1 MQEGITSVIDSKPDY
16 ELEPIGIASFQDQAE
31 KLANMGRNGD
41 TYIVHAA
48 EGETVLPMEVLDAN
62 PQLKNMLF
70 TQMRDMGIEPER
82 YIVGSELN
90 SINPITG
97 QPEFFLKKIFK
108 GLKNVGKAL
117 KKNASVI
124 LPLALGYF
132 VPGMGKIAAGTLGA
146 GIGSL
151 IEGDDPREALRS
163 AALGG
168 LSGAALAAMSRPG
181 ISGDLTQMRLFGQD
195 LAGGQGFRP
204 GTFRNPFTQAQQ
216 YFASGTTDAN
226 KFADQSFEFP
236 EGQNLGAKLSDAENQ
251 QFNRQFLTKEGP
263 TLKAANQ
270 LQSYSDLLDFDL
282 QNAKSL
288 KDIQY
293 PSIPFTEGY
302 TLKGPSVEDIF
313 NSKEFKILTD
323 PRNPA
328 RLTGDK
334 ALALLQKDFPGPS
347 FLQKYGVPLA
357 GVTTAAALGG
367 FFSAPEEE
375 PEEKILTGQDL
386 IDADPDKY
394 YIDVDAE
401 DFVDDTKVDS
411 IYGIPSLEDLSPY
424 PTITSPIFTAKK
436 GGAAFPR
443 RTGGIGPG
451 LGSGKKDDVPAML
464 MDGEFVM
471 TRKAVKNA
479 GNGSLNK
486 GIKNMYSLMR
496 NLEARR
502 A

>member
-82 YIVGSELN
+82 YIVGNQLN

-146 GIGSL
+146 GVGSL

-181 ISGDLTQMRLFGQD
+181 ISGDLTQMKLFGQD

-216 YFASGTTDAN
+216 TFQSGSTEAN

-236 EGQNLGAKLSDAENQ
+236 EGQNLGAPTGMSDQE
-251 QFNRQFLTKEGP
+251 FIKSTIEVE
-263 TLKAANQ
+263 
-270 LQSYSDLLDFDL
+270 L
-282 QNAKSL
+282 QNSPSL

-293 PSIPFTEGY
+293 SYNPLDPNYSLQGPDVDTITNSREYKELMLAGEKSPIKAIEY
-302 TLKGPSVEDIF
+302 LKKQYS
-313 NSKEFKILTD
+313 
-323 PRNPA
+323 
-328 RLTGDK
+328 
-334 ALALLQKDFPGPS
+334 PS
-347 FLQKYGVPLA
+347 FLQKYGIQLA
-357 GVTTAAALGG
+357 GITGAAALGG
-367 FFSAPEEE
+367 YFSAPEEE
-375 PEEKILTGQDL
+375 PEEEILTGQDL
-386 IDADPDKY
+386 IDEDPDKY
-394 YIDVDAE
+394 YIDVAAQP
-401 DFVDDTKVDS
+401 FVDKTQVDS
-411 IYGIPSLEDLSPY
+411 VYGIPSLPEMSPY
-424 PTITSPIFTAKK
+424 PIPTMPVFAAKK

>member
-1 MQEGITSVIDSKPDY
+1 MQQGISSFVNSKPDY
-16 ELEPIGIASFQDQAE
+16 ELDPVGIASFQDQAE

-62 PQLKNMLF
+62 PQLKSMLF

-82 YIVGSELN
+82 YIVGSDLN

-117 KKNASVI
+117 KKNASVV
-124 LPLALGYF
+124 LPIALNYL
-132 VPGMGKIAAGTLGA
+132 VPGMGSTLAGTLGA
-146 GIGSL
+146 GVGSL
-151 IEGDDPREALRS
+151 IEGDDPREAFRS

-168 LSGAALAAMSRPG
+168 LSGAALARLTGGPG
-181 ISGDLTQMRLFGQD
+181 GFSSDLSKSGTFLKGLTG
-195 LAGGQGFRP
+195 AGDFAE

-216 YFASGTTDAN
+216 SFASGTTDSKNNVLSGAKSIN
-226 KFADQSFEFP
+226 DTNVMTNTEA
-236 EGQNLGAKLSDAENQ
+236 QNLVNADNI
-251 QFNRQFLTKEGP
+251 FKEGGMSVPGSP
-263 TLKAANQ
+263 TYADVAGINRP
-270 LQSYSDLLDFDL
+270 
-282 QNAKSL
+282 SL
-288 KDIQY
+288 KDIKY
-293 PSIPFTEGY
+293 SSIPFTEGY
-302 TLKGPSVEDIF
+302 TLKGPSVEDF
-313 NSKEFKILTD
+313 VNSKEFLDLRLAGLT
-323 PRNPA
+323 PQQ
-328 RLTGDK
+328 
-334 ALALLQKDFPGPS
+334 ALAALQKDYAGPS
-347 FLQKYGVPLA
+347 FLQKYGIPLA
-357 GVTTAAALGG
+357 GITGAAALGG

-375 PEEKILTGQDL
+375 PEEEILTGQDL
-386 IDADPDKY
+386 IDEDPDKY
-394 YIDVDAE
+394 YIDVAAQP
-401 DFVDDTKVDS
+401 FVDQTQVAS
-411 IYGIPSLEDLSPY
+411 AYGIPSIPEMSPY
-424 PTITSPIFTAKK
+424 PIPTFKAKE
-436 GGAAFPR
+436 GGPAFPR

-479 GNGSLNK
+479 GNGNLNK

-496 NLEARR
+496 NLETRR

>member
-62 PQLKNMLF
+62 PQLKNMFF

-82 YIVGSELN
+82 YIVGNQLN

-146 GIGSL
+146 GVGSL

-181 ISGDLTQMRLFGQD
+181 ISGDLTQMKLFGQD

-216 YFASGTTDAN
+216 TFQSGSTEAN

-236 EGQNLGAKLSDAENQ
+236 KGQNLGAPTGMSDQE
-251 QFNRQFLTKEGP
+251 FIKSTIEVE
-263 TLKAANQ
+263 
-270 LQSYSDLLDFDL
+270 L
-282 QNAKSL
+282 QNSPSL

-293 PSIPFTEGY
+293 SYNPLDPNYSLQGPDVDTITNSREYKELMLAGEKSPIKAIEY
-302 TLKGPSVEDIF
+302 LKKQYS
-313 NSKEFKILTD
+313 
-323 PRNPA
+323 
-328 RLTGDK
+328 
-334 ALALLQKDFPGPS
+334 PS
-347 FLQKYGVPLA
+347 FLQKYGIPLA
-357 GVTTAAALGG
+357 GITGAAALGG

-375 PEEKILTGQDL
+375 PEEEILTGQDL
-386 IDADPDKY
+386 IDEDPDKY
-394 YIDVDAE
+394 YIDVAAQP
-401 DFVDDTKVDS
+401 FVDKTQVDS
-411 IYGIPSLEDLSPY
+411 VYGIPSLPEMSPY
-424 PTITSPIFTAKK
+424 PIPTMPVFAAKK

>member
-82 YIVGSELN
+82 YIVGNQLN

-146 GIGSL
+146 GVGSL

-181 ISGDLTQMRLFGQD
+181 ISGDLTQMKLFGQD

-216 YFASGTTDAN
+216 TFQSGSTEAN

-236 EGQNLGAKLSDAENQ
+236 EGQNLGAPTGMSDQE
-251 QFNRQFLTKEGP
+251 FIKSTIEVE
-263 TLKAANQ
+263 
-270 LQSYSDLLDFDL
+270 L
-282 QNAKSL
+282 QNSPSL

-293 PSIPFTEGY
+293 SYNPLDPNYSLQGPDVDTITNSREYKELMLAGEKSPIKAIEY
-302 TLKGPSVEDIF
+302 LKKQYS
-313 NSKEFKILTD
+313 
-323 PRNPA
+323 
-328 RLTGDK
+328 
-334 ALALLQKDFPGPS
+334 PS
-347 FLQKYGVPLA
+347 FLQKYGIPLA
-357 GVTTAAALGG
+357 GITGAAALGG

-375 PEEKILTGQDL
+375 PEEEILTGQDL
-386 IDADPDKY
+386 IDEDPDKY
-394 YIDVDAE
+394 YIDVAAQP
-401 DFVDDTKVDS
+401 FVDKTQVDS
-411 IYGIPSLEDLSPY
+411 VYGIPSLPEMSPY
-424 PTITSPIFTAKK
+424 PIPTMPVFAAKK

-464 MDGEFVM
+464 MDVEFVM

>member
-82 YIVGSELN
+82 YIVGNQLN

-146 GIGSL
+146 GVGSL

-181 ISGDLTQMRLFGQD
+181 ISGDLTQMKLFGQD

-216 YFASGTTDAN
+216 TFQSGSTEAN

-236 EGQNLGAKLSDAENQ
+236 EGQNLGAPTGMSDQE
-251 QFNRQFLTKEGP
+251 FIKSTIEVE
-263 TLKAANQ
+263 
-270 LQSYSDLLDFDL
+270 L
-282 QNAKSL
+282 QNSPSL

-293 PSIPFTEGY
+293 SYNPLNPNFSLQGPDVDTITNSREYKELMLAGEKSPIKAIEY
-302 TLKGPSVEDIF
+302 LKKQYS
-313 NSKEFKILTD
+313 
-323 PRNPA
+323 
-328 RLTGDK
+328 
-334 ALALLQKDFPGPS
+334 PS
-347 FLQKYGVPLA
+347 FLQKYGIPLA
-357 GVTTAAALGG
+357 GITGAAALGG

-375 PEEKILTGQDL
+375 PEEEILTGQDL
-386 IDADPDKY
+386 IDEDPDKY
-394 YIDVDAE
+394 YIDVAAQP
-401 DFVDDTKVDS
+401 FVDKTQVDS
-411 IYGIPSLEDLSPY
+411 VYGIPSLPEMSPY
-424 PTITSPIFTAKK
+424 PVPTMPVFAAKK

>member
-82 YIVGSELN
+82 YIVGNQLN

-146 GIGSL
+146 GVGSL

-181 ISGDLTQMRLFGQD
+181 ISGDLTQMKLFGQD

-216 YFASGTTDAN
+216 TFQSGSTEAN

-236 EGQNLGAKLSDAENQ
+236 EGQNLGAPTGMSDQE
-251 QFNRQFLTKEGP
+251 FIKSTIEVE
-263 TLKAANQ
+263 
-270 LQSYSDLLDFDL
+270 L
-282 QNAKSL
+282 QNSPSL

-293 PSIPFTEGY
+293 SYNPLDPNYSLQGPDVDTITNSREYKELMLAGEKSPIKAIEY
-302 TLKGPSVEDIF
+302 LKKQYS
-313 NSKEFKILTD
+313 
-323 PRNPA
+323 
-328 RLTGDK
+328 
-334 ALALLQKDFPGPS
+334 PS
-347 FLQKYGVPLA
+347 FLQKYGIPLA
-357 GVTTAAALGG
+357 GITGAAALGG

-375 PEEKILTGQDL
+375 PAEEILTGQDL
-386 IDADPDKY
+386 IDEDPDKY
-394 YIDVDAE
+394 YIDVAAQP
-401 DFVDDTKVDS
+401 FVDKTQVDS
-411 IYGIPSLEDLSPY
+411 VYGIPSLPEMSPY
-424 PTITSPIFTAKK
+424 PIPTMPVFAAKK

>member
-1 MQEGITSVIDSKPDY
+1 MQQGISSFVNSKPDY
-16 ELEPIGIASFQDQAE
+16 ELDPIGIASFQDHAE

-82 YIVGSELN
+82 YIVGSDLN

-117 KKNASVI
+117 KKNASIV
-124 LPLALGYF
+124 LPIALNYL
-132 VPGMGKIAAGTLGA
+132 VPGMGSTLAGTVGA

-151 IEGDDPREALRS
+151 IEGDDPREAFRS

-168 LSGAALAAMSRPG
+168 LSGAALAGLR
-181 ISGDLTQMRLFGQD
+181 
-195 LAGGQGFRP
+195 GGQVGLTSDFSKSGTFLKGLTGAGDFAE
-204 GTFRNPFTQAQQ
+204 GTFRNPFTEAQQ
-216 YFASGTTDAN
+216 FFASGTTDPKNNVLSNAKSINDTNVMTNDEALKLAAAETTSAGTAGTEFADNVFQQGGMSMPGSATYVDVAN
-226 KFADQSFEFP
+226 KP
-236 EGQNLGAKLSDAENQ
+236 
-251 QFNRQFLTKEGP
+251 
-263 TLKAANQ
+263 
-270 LQSYSDLLDFDL
+270 
-282 QNAKSL
+282 SL
-288 KDIQY
+288 KDIKY
-293 PSIPFTEGY
+293 SSIPFTEGY
-302 TLKGPSVEDIF
+302 TMKGPSVDDIIK
-313 NSKEFKILTD
+313 SKEYL
-323 PRNPA
+323 NL
-328 RLTGDK
+328 RLEGVTPDK
-334 ALALLQKDFPGPS
+334 AIAYLQKEYAGPS

-357 GVTTAAALGG
+357 GITGAAALGG

-375 PEEKILTGQDL
+375 PEEEILTGQDL
-386 IDADPDKY
+386 IDEDPDKY
-394 YIDVDAE
+394 YIDVAAQP
-401 DFVDDTKVDS
+401 FVDQTQVAS
-411 IYGIPSLEDLSPY
+411 AYGIPSLPEMSPY
-424 PTITSPIFTAKK
+424 PIPTFNANK
-436 GGAAFPR
+436 GGAAYPR

-451 LGSGKKDDVPAML
+451 LGSGTKDDVPAML
-464 MDGEFVM
+464 TDGEFVM

-479 GNGSLNK
+479 GNGNLNK

-496 NLEARR
+496 NLETRR

>member
-1 MQEGITSVIDSKPDY
+1 MQEGITTVIDSKPDY

-82 YIVGSELN
+82 YIVGNQLN

-146 GIGSL
+146 GVGSL

-181 ISGDLTQMRLFGQD
+181 ISGDLTQMKLFGQD
-195 LAGGQGFRP
+195 LTGGQGFRP

-216 YFASGTTDAN
+216 FFASGTTEAQAPSIDNVMTNTEAQKLADAEMGVTS
-226 KFADQSFEFP
+226 KPVTYGDLLKQK
-236 EGQNLGAKLSDAENQ
+236 QNLASDVLGPVKSIKPSLDDIVYSANPLSPN
-251 QFNRQFLTKEGP
+251 
-263 TLKAANQ
+263 
-270 LQSYSDLLDFDL
+270 
-282 QNAKSL
+282 
-288 KDIQY
+288 
-293 PSIPFTEGY
+293 Y
-302 TLKGPSVEDIF
+302 TLKGPSVEDIV
-313 NSKEFKILTD
+313 NSREFAEL
-323 PRNPA
+323 
-328 RLTGDK
+328 RLAGFTPDK
-334 ALALLQKDFPGPS
+334 ALAALQKDYSGPS

-357 GVTTAAALGG
+357 GITGAAALGG

-375 PEEKILTGQDL
+375 PEEEILTGQDL
-386 IDADPDKY
+386 IDEDPDKY
-394 YIDVDAE
+394 YIDVAAQP
-401 DFVDDTKVDS
+401 FVDQTQVDS
-411 IYGIPSLEDLSPY
+411 VYGIPSLPEMSPY
-424 PTITSPIFTAKK
+424 PVPTMPVFAAKK

>member
-82 YIVGSELN
+82 YIVGNQLN

-146 GIGSL
+146 GVGSL

-181 ISGDLTQMRLFGQD
+181 ISGDLTQMKLFGQD

-216 YFASGTTDAN
+216 TFQSGSTEAN

-236 EGQNLGAKLSDAENQ
+236 EGQNLGAPTGMSDQE
-251 QFNRQFLTKEGP
+251 FIKSTIEVE
-263 TLKAANQ
+263 
-270 LQSYSDLLDFDL
+270 L
-282 QNAKSL
+282 QNSPSL

-293 PSIPFTEGY
+293 SYNPLDPNYSLQGPDVDTITNSREYKELMLAGEKSPIKAIEY
-302 TLKGPSVEDIF
+302 LKKQYS
-313 NSKEFKILTD
+313 
-323 PRNPA
+323 
-328 RLTGDK
+328 
-334 ALALLQKDFPGPS
+334 PS
-347 FLQKYGVPLA
+347 FLQKYGIPLA
-357 GVTTAAALGG
+357 GITGAAALGG

-375 PEEKILTGQDL
+375 PEEEILTGQDL
-386 IDADPDKY
+386 IDEDPDKY
-394 YIDVDAE
+394 YIDVAAQP
-401 DFVDDTKVDS
+401 FVDKTLVDS
-411 IYGIPSLEDLSPY
+411 VYGIPSLPEMSPY
-424 PTITSPIFTAKK
+424 PIPTMPVFAAKK

>member
-82 YIVGSELN
+82 YIVGNQLN

-146 GIGSL
+146 GVGSL

-181 ISGDLTQMRLFGQD
+181 ISGDLTQMKLFGQD

-216 YFASGTTDAN
+216 TFQSGSTEAN

-236 EGQNLGAKLSDAENQ
+236 EGQNLGAPTGMSDQ
-251 QFNRQFLTKEGP
+251 
-263 TLKAANQ
+263 
-270 LQSYSDLLDFDL
+270 DFIKSTIEVEL
-282 QNAKSL
+282 QNSPSL

-293 PSIPFTEGY
+293 SYNPLDPNYSLQGPDVDTITNSREYKELMLAGEKSPIKAIEY
-302 TLKGPSVEDIF
+302 LKKQYS
-313 NSKEFKILTD
+313 
-323 PRNPA
+323 
-328 RLTGDK
+328 
-334 ALALLQKDFPGPS
+334 PS
-347 FLQKYGVPLA
+347 FLQKYGIPLA
-357 GVTTAAALGG
+357 GITGAAALGG

-375 PEEKILTGQDL
+375 PEEEILTGQDL
-386 IDADPDKY
+386 IDEDPDKY
-394 YIDVDAE
+394 YIDVAAQP
-401 DFVDDTKVDS
+401 FVDKTQVDS
-411 IYGIPSLEDLSPY
+411 VYGIPSLPEMSPY
-424 PTITSPIFTAKK
+424 PIPTMPVFAAKK

>member
-82 YIVGSELN
+82 YIVGNQLN

-146 GIGSL
+146 GVGSL
-151 IEGDDPREALRS
+151 IVGDDPREALRS

-181 ISGDLTQMRLFGQD
+181 ISGDLTQMKLFGQD

-216 YFASGTTDAN
+216 TFQSGSTEAN

-236 EGQNLGAKLSDAENQ
+236 EGQNLGAPTGMSDQE
-251 QFNRQFLTKEGP
+251 FIKSTIEVE
-263 TLKAANQ
+263 
-270 LQSYSDLLDFDL
+270 L
-282 QNAKSL
+282 QNSPSL

-293 PSIPFTEGY
+293 SYNPLDPNYSLQGPDVDTITNSREYKELMLAGEKSPIKAIEY
-302 TLKGPSVEDIF
+302 LKKQYS
-313 NSKEFKILTD
+313 
-323 PRNPA
+323 
-328 RLTGDK
+328 
-334 ALALLQKDFPGPS
+334 PS
-347 FLQKYGVPLA
+347 FLQKYGIPLA
-357 GVTTAAALGG
+357 GITGAAALGG

-375 PEEKILTGQDL
+375 PEEEILTGQDL
-386 IDADPDKY
+386 IDEDPDKY
-394 YIDVDAE
+394 YIDVAAQP
-401 DFVDDTKVDS
+401 FVDKTQVDS
-411 IYGIPSLEDLSPY
+411 VYGIPSLPEMSPY
-424 PTITSPIFTAKK
+424 PIPTMPVFAAKK

>member
-82 YIVGSELN
+82 YIVGNQLN

-146 GIGSL
+146 GVGSL

-181 ISGDLTQMRLFGQD
+181 ISGDLTQMKLFGQD

-216 YFASGTTDAN
+216 TFQSGSTEAN

-236 EGQNLGAKLSDAENQ
+236 EGQNLGAPTGMSDQE
-251 QFNRQFLTKEGP
+251 FIKSTIEVE
-263 TLKAANQ
+263 
-270 LQSYSDLLDFDL
+270 L
-282 QNAKSL
+282 QNSPSL

-293 PSIPFTEGY
+293 SYNPLDPNYSLQGPDVDTITNSREYKELMLAGEKSPIKAIEY
-302 TLKGPSVEDIF
+302 LKKQYS
-313 NSKEFKILTD
+313 
-323 PRNPA
+323 
-328 RLTGDK
+328 
-334 ALALLQKDFPGPS
+334 PS
-347 FLQKYGVPLA
+347 FLQKYGIPLA
-357 GVTTAAALGG
+357 GITGAAALGG

-375 PEEKILTGQDL
+375 PEEEILTGQDL
-386 IDADPDKY
+386 IDEDPDKY
-394 YIDVDAE
+394 YIDVAAQP
-401 DFVDDTKVDS
+401 FVDKTQVDS
-411 IYGIPSLEDLSPY
+411 VYGIPSLPEMSPY
-424 PTITSPIFTAKK
+424 PVPTMPVFAAKK

>member
-82 YIVGSELN
+82 YIVGNQLN

-146 GIGSL
+146 GVGSL

-181 ISGDLTQMRLFGQD
+181 ISGDLTQMKLFGQD

-236 EGQNLGAKLSDAENQ
+236 EGQNLGAPTGMSDQE
-251 QFNRQFLTKEGP
+251 FIKSTIEVE
-263 TLKAANQ
+263 
-270 LQSYSDLLDFDL
+270 L
-282 QNAKSL
+282 QNSPSL

-293 PSIPFTEGY
+293 SYNPLDPNYSLQGPDVDTITNSREYKELMLAGEKSPIKAIEY
-302 TLKGPSVEDIF
+302 LKKQYS
-313 NSKEFKILTD
+313 
-323 PRNPA
+323 
-328 RLTGDK
+328 
-334 ALALLQKDFPGPS
+334 PS
-347 FLQKYGVPLA
+347 FLQKYGIPLA
-357 GVTTAAALGG
+357 GITGAAALGG

-375 PEEKILTGQDL
+375 PEEEILTGQDL
-386 IDADPDKY
+386 IDEDPDKY
-394 YIDVDAE
+394 YIDVAAQP
-401 DFVDDTKVDS
+401 FVDKTQVDS
-411 IYGIPSLEDLSPY
+411 VYGIPSLPEMSPY
-424 PTITSPIFTAKK
+424 PIPTMPVFAAKK

>member
-82 YIVGSELN
+82 YIVGNQLN

-146 GIGSL
+146 GVGSL

-181 ISGDLTQMRLFGQD
+181 ISGDVTQMKLFGQD

-216 YFASGTTDAN
+216 TFQSGSTEAN

-236 EGQNLGAKLSDAENQ
+236 EGQNLGAPTGMSDQE
-251 QFNRQFLTKEGP
+251 FIKSTIEVE
-263 TLKAANQ
+263 
-270 LQSYSDLLDFDL
+270 L
-282 QNAKSL
+282 QNSPSL

-293 PSIPFTEGY
+293 SYNPLDPNYSLQGPDVDTITNSREYKELMLAGEKSPIKAIEY
-302 TLKGPSVEDIF
+302 LKKQYS
-313 NSKEFKILTD
+313 
-323 PRNPA
+323 
-328 RLTGDK
+328 
-334 ALALLQKDFPGPS
+334 PS
-347 FLQKYGVPLA
+347 FLQKYGIPLA
-357 GVTTAAALGG
+357 GITGAAALGG

-375 PEEKILTGQDL
+375 PEEEILTGQDL
-386 IDADPDKY
+386 IDEDPDKY
-394 YIDVDAE
+394 YIDVAAQP
-401 DFVDDTKVDS
+401 FVDKTQVDS
-411 IYGIPSLEDLSPY
+411 VYGIPSLPEMSPY
-424 PTITSPIFTAKK
+424 PIPTMPVFAAKK

>member
-1 MQEGITSVIDSKPDY
+1 MQQGISSFVNSKPDY
-16 ELEPIGIASFQDQAE
+16 ELDPVGIASFQDQAE

-117 KKNASVI
+117 KKNAAII
-124 LPLALGYF
+124 LPFALGQF
-132 VPGMGKIAAGTLGA
+132 GIGTTASGLLGA
-146 GIGSL
+146 GLGSL
-151 IEGDDPREALRS
+151 IQGDDPKEALRK
-163 AALGG
+163 AAIGG
-168 LSGAALAAMSRPG
+168 LSGAAFAGLRNVG
-181 ISGDLTQMRLFGQD
+181 RGGGTF
-195 LAGGQGFRP
+195 AGGVLSDLEQGYQGLRP
-204 GTFRNPFTQAQQ
+204 KNIGETLSNPFKRAQQ
-216 YFASGTTDAN
+216 YFASGSTEAQPSIDNADVEMGKIYQVEKLPNMPTAQTIAGQKN
-226 KFADQSFEFP
+226 MVEFGQGLPSLDQSIFKGP
-236 EGQNLGAKLSDAENQ
+236 
-251 QFNRQFLTKEGP
+251 FNP
-263 TLKAANQ
+263 T
-270 LQSYSDLLDFDL
+270 YSDLELAASKDFD
-282 QNAKSL
+282 
-288 KDIQY
+288 Y
-293 PSIPFTEGY
+293 
-302 TLKGPSVEDIF
+302 
-313 NSKEFKILTD
+313 LTKVQGFS
-323 PRNPA
+323 A
-328 RLTGDK
+328 DK
-334 ALALLQKDFPGPS
+334 ALQLLRKDFDPS
-347 FLQKYGVPLA
+347 FLQKYGIPLA
-357 GVTTAAALGG
+357 GITGAAALGG

-375 PEEKILTGQDL
+375 PEEEILTGQDL
-386 IDADPDKY
+386 IDEDPDKY
-394 YIDVDAE
+394 YIDVAAQP
-401 DFVDDTKVDS
+401 FVDQTQVAS
-411 IYGIPSLEDLSPY
+411 AYGIPSISEMSPY
-424 PTITSPIFTAKK
+424 PIPTFNAKE
-436 GGAAFPR
+436 GGPAFPR

-479 GNGSLNK
+479 GNGNLNK

-496 NLEARR
+496 NLETRR

>member
-82 YIVGSELN
+82 YIVGNQLN

-146 GIGSL
+146 GVGSL

-181 ISGDLTQMRLFGQD
+181 ISGDLTQMKLFGQD

-216 YFASGTTDAN
+216 TFQSGSTEAN

-236 EGQNLGAKLSDAENQ
+236 EGQNLGAPTGMSDQE
-251 QFNRQFLTKEGP
+251 FIKSTIEVE
-263 TLKAANQ
+263 
-270 LQSYSDLLDFDL
+270 L
-282 QNAKSL
+282 QNSPSL

-293 PSIPFTEGY
+293 SYNPLDPNYSLQGPDVDTITNSREYKELMLAGEKSPIKAIEY
-302 TLKGPSVEDIF
+302 LKKQYS
-313 NSKEFKILTD
+313 
-323 PRNPA
+323 
-328 RLTGDK
+328 
-334 ALALLQKDFPGPS
+334 PS
-347 FLQKYGVPLA
+347 FLQKYGIPLA
-357 GVTTAAALGG
+357 GITGAAALGG

-375 PEEKILTGQDL
+375 PEEEILTGQDL
-386 IDADPDKY
+386 IDEDPDKY
-394 YIDVDAE
+394 YIDVAAQP
-401 DFVDDTKVDS
+401 FVDKTQVDS
-411 IYGIPSLEDLSPY
+411 VYGIPSLPEMSPY
-424 PTITSPIFTAKK
+424 PIPTMPVFAAKK

-479 GNGSLNK
+479 GKGSLNK

>member
-82 YIVGSELN
+82 YIVGNQLN

-117 KKNASVI
+117 KKNASAI

-181 ISGDLTQMRLFGQD
+181 ISGDLTQMKLFGQD

-236 EGQNLGAKLSDAENQ
+236 EGQNLGAPTGMSDQE
-251 QFNRQFLTKEGP
+251 FIKSTIEVE
-263 TLKAANQ
+263 
-270 LQSYSDLLDFDL
+270 L
-282 QNAKSL
+282 QNSPSL

-293 PSIPFTEGY
+293 SYNPLDPNYSLQGPDVDTITNSREYKELMLAGEKSPIKAIEY
-302 TLKGPSVEDIF
+302 LKKQYS
-313 NSKEFKILTD
+313 
-323 PRNPA
+323 
-328 RLTGDK
+328 
-334 ALALLQKDFPGPS
+334 PS
-347 FLQKYGVPLA
+347 FLQKYGIPLA
-357 GVTTAAALGG
+357 GITGAAALGG

-375 PEEKILTGQDL
+375 PEEEILTGQDL
-386 IDADPDKY
+386 IDEDPDKY
-394 YIDVDAE
+394 YIDVAAQP
-401 DFVDDTKVDS
+401 FVDKTQVDS
-411 IYGIPSLEDLSPY
+411 VYGIPSLPEMSPY
-424 PTITSPIFTAKK
+424 PIPTMPVFAAKK

>member
-82 YIVGSELN
+82 YIVGNQLN

-146 GIGSL
+146 GVGSL

-168 LSGAALAAMSRPG
+168 LSGAALAAMSSPG
-181 ISGDLTQMRLFGQD
+181 ISGDLTQMKLFGQD

-216 YFASGTTDAN
+216 TFQSGSTEAN

-236 EGQNLGAKLSDAENQ
+236 EGQNLGAPTGMSDQE
-251 QFNRQFLTKEGP
+251 FIKSTIEVE
-263 TLKAANQ
+263 
-270 LQSYSDLLDFDL
+270 L
-282 QNAKSL
+282 QNSPSL

-293 PSIPFTEGY
+293 SYNPLDPNYSLQGPDVDTITNSREYKELMLAGEKSPIKAIEY
-302 TLKGPSVEDIF
+302 LKKQYS
-313 NSKEFKILTD
+313 
-323 PRNPA
+323 
-328 RLTGDK
+328 
-334 ALALLQKDFPGPS
+334 PS
-347 FLQKYGVPLA
+347 FLQKYGIPLA
-357 GVTTAAALGG
+357 GITGAAALGG

-375 PEEKILTGQDL
+375 PEEEILTGQDL
-386 IDADPDKY
+386 IDEDPDKY
-394 YIDVDAE
+394 YIDVAAQP
-401 DFVDDTKVDS
+401 FVDKTQVDS
-411 IYGIPSLEDLSPY
+411 VYGIPSLPEMSPY
-424 PTITSPIFTAKK
+424 PIPTMPVFAAKK

>member
-82 YIVGSELN
+82 YIVGNQLN

-146 GIGSL
+146 GVGSL
-151 IEGDDPREALRS
+151 IEGDDPKEALRS

-181 ISGDLTQMRLFGQD
+181 ISGDLTQMKLFGQD

-216 YFASGTTDAN
+216 TFQSGSTEAN

-236 EGQNLGAKLSDAENQ
+236 EGQNLGAPTGMSDQE
-251 QFNRQFLTKEGP
+251 FIKSTIEVE
-263 TLKAANQ
+263 
-270 LQSYSDLLDFDL
+270 L
-282 QNAKSL
+282 QNSPSL

-293 PSIPFTEGY
+293 SYNPLDPNYSLQGPDVDTITNSREYKELMLAGEKSPIKAIEY
-302 TLKGPSVEDIF
+302 LKKQYS
-313 NSKEFKILTD
+313 
-323 PRNPA
+323 
-328 RLTGDK
+328 
-334 ALALLQKDFPGPS
+334 PS
-347 FLQKYGVPLA
+347 FLQKYGIPLA
-357 GVTTAAALGG
+357 GITGAAALGG

-375 PEEKILTGQDL
+375 PEEEILTGQDL
-386 IDADPDKY
+386 IDEDPDKY
-394 YIDVDAE
+394 YIDVAAQP
-401 DFVDDTKVDS
+401 FVDKTQVDS
-411 IYGIPSLEDLSPY
+411 VYGIPSLPEMSPY
-424 PTITSPIFTAKK
+424 PIPTMPVFAAKK

>member
-82 YIVGSELN
+82 YIVGNQLN

-146 GIGSL
+146 GVGSL
-151 IEGDDPREALRS
+151 IEGDDLGEALRS
-163 AALGG
+163 ATLGG

-181 ISGDLTQMRLFGQD
+181 ISGDVTQMKLFGQD
-195 LAGGQGFRP
+195 LRGGQGFRP

-216 YFASGTTDAN
+216 YFASGTTDAD
-226 KFADQSFEFP
+226 KFADPTSFEFP
-236 EGQNLGAKLSDAENQ
+236 EGQNLSTQNQ
-251 QFNRQFLTKEGP
+251 EFNQQFLTKAGP

-270 LQSYSDLLDFDL
+270 SQSYSDLLDFDL

-293 PSIPFTEGY
+293 SSIPFTDNY
-302 TLKGPSVEDIF
+302 TLKGPSVDDIF

-334 ALALLQKDFPGPS
+334 ALAALQKEYTGPS
-347 FLQKYGVPLA
+347 FLQKYGIPLA
-357 GVTTAAALGG
+357 GITGAAALGG

-375 PEEKILTGQDL
+375 PEEEILTGQDL
-386 IDADPDKY
+386 IDEDPDKY
-394 YIDVDAE
+394 YIDVAAQP
-401 DFVDDTKVDS
+401 FVDKTQVDS
-411 IYGIPSLEDLSPY
+411 VYGIPSLPEMSPY
-424 PTITSPIFTAKK
+424 PIPTMPVFAAKK

>member
-16 ELEPIGIASFQDQAE
+16 ELAPIGIASFQDQAE

-82 YIVGSELN
+82 YIVGNQLN

-146 GIGSL
+146 GVGSL

-181 ISGDLTQMRLFGQD
+181 ISGDLTQMKLFGQD

-216 YFASGTTDAN
+216 TFQSGSTEAN

-236 EGQNLGAKLSDAENQ
+236 EGQNLGAPTGMSDQE
-251 QFNRQFLTKEGP
+251 FIKSTIEVE
-263 TLKAANQ
+263 
-270 LQSYSDLLDFDL
+270 L
-282 QNAKSL
+282 QNSPSL

-293 PSIPFTEGY
+293 SYNPLDPNYSLQGPDVDTITNSREYKELMLAGEKSPIKAIEY
-302 TLKGPSVEDIF
+302 LKKQYS
-313 NSKEFKILTD
+313 
-323 PRNPA
+323 
-328 RLTGDK
+328 
-334 ALALLQKDFPGPS
+334 PS
-347 FLQKYGVPLA
+347 FLQKYGIPLA
-357 GVTTAAALGG
+357 GITGAAALGG

-375 PEEKILTGQDL
+375 PEEEILTGQDL
-386 IDADPDKY
+386 IDEDPDKY
-394 YIDVDAE
+394 YIDVAAQP
-401 DFVDDTKVDS
+401 FVDKTQVDS
-411 IYGIPSLEDLSPY
+411 VYGIPSLPEMSPY
-424 PTITSPIFTAKK
+424 PIPTMPVFAAKK

>member
-82 YIVGSELN
+82 YIVGNQLN

-146 GIGSL
+146 GVGSL

-181 ISGDLTQMRLFGQD
+181 ISGDLTQMKLFGQD

-216 YFASGTTDAN
+216 TFQSGSTEAN

-236 EGQNLGAKLSDAENQ
+236 EGQNLGAPTGMSDQE
-251 QFNRQFLTKEGP
+251 FIKSTIEVE
-263 TLKAANQ
+263 
-270 LQSYSDLLDFDL
+270 L
-282 QNAKSL
+282 QNSPSL

-293 PSIPFTEGY
+293 SYNPLDPNYSLQGPDVDTITNSREYKELMLAGEKSPIKAIEY
-302 TLKGPSVEDIF
+302 LKKQYS
-313 NSKEFKILTD
+313 
-323 PRNPA
+323 
-328 RLTGDK
+328 
-334 ALALLQKDFPGPS
+334 PS
-347 FLQKYGVPLA
+347 FLQKYGIPLA
-357 GVTTAAALGG
+357 GITGAAALGG

-375 PEEKILTGQDL
+375 PEEEILTGQDL
-386 IDADPDKY
+386 IDEDPDKY
-394 YIDVDAE
+394 YIDVAAQP
-401 DFVDDTKVDS
+401 FVDKTQVDS
-411 IYGIPSLEDLSPY
+411 VYGIPSLPQMSPY
-424 PTITSPIFTAKK
+424 PIPTMPVFAAKK

>member
-82 YIVGSELN
+82 YIVGNQLN

-146 GIGSL
+146 GVGSL

-181 ISGDLTQMRLFGQD
+181 IRGDLTQTGLFAQD
-195 LAGGQGFRP
+195 LTGGQGFRP
-204 GTFRNPFTQAQQ
+204 ETFRNPFTQAQQ
-216 YFASGTTDAN
+216 YFASGTTDAD
-226 KFADQSFEFP
+226 KFADPTSFEFP
-236 EGQNLGAKLSDAENQ
+236 EGQNLSQSTTDTDFADSLFQNKGMSVPGSPTYSEIANAPSLAEI
-251 QFNRQFLTKEGP
+251 E
-263 TLKAANQ
+263 
-270 LQSYSDLLDFDL
+270 YS
-282 QNAKSL
+282 
-288 KDIQY
+288 
-293 PSIPFTEGY
+293 SIPFTEGY
-302 TLKGPSVEDIF
+302 TLSGPSTDQIMK
-313 NSKEFKILTD
+313 SKEFLTLT
-323 PRNPA
+323 NPA
-328 RLTGDK
+328 LGNRALSADK
-334 ALALLQKDFPGPS
+334 AISLLQKDFSGPS

-357 GVTTAAALGG
+357 GITGAAALGG

-375 PEEKILTGQDL
+375 PEEEMLTGQDL
-386 IDADPDKY
+386 IDEDPDKY
-394 YIDVDAE
+394 YIDVAAQP
-401 DFVDDTKVDS
+401 FVDQTQVDS
-411 IYGIPSLEDLSPY
+411 VYGIPSLPEMSPY
-424 PTITSPIFTAKK
+424 PVPTMPVFAAKK